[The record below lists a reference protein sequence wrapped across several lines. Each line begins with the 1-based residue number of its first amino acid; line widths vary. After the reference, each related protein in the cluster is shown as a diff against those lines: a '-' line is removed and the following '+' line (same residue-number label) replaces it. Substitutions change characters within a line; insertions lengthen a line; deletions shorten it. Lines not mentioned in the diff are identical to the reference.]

1 MENTISRRS
10 FLQGAGLAAA
20 GVAAVGAVSA
30 AAEPRSAQALDALT
44 EETPAWLGTAPEID
58 EASITETVDTEVLI
72 CGFGTG
78 GVPCALSAAQAG
90 NQVLVIERDAEDLV
104 QSMREDIGAI
114 NSKLQQES
122 FAEFPEFEI
131 SEKDALEDIVR
142 YANGY
147 CNYDLIKLWIQRSGE
162 AVDWVTETIENTG
175 KAYMEFEGGIG
186 NQDGESRDRAY
197 ATGHSPHTNDQAGE
211 GESYSS
217 IMRAVAVEA
226 GAEVRYATP
235 LVKLEQDE
243 NGRVTGAIAQ
253 DKNDE
258 HYIRINASKGVVL
271 ATGGYSTNT
280 EMMRALQ
287 PEVLDSRI
295 LCTNGSTDDGSGIKA
310 AMWLGARKD
319 PIGTSIVFN
328 RCCVK
333 PDEVAGNNV
342 VGQWFWFGEQPF
354 LKVNLNGER
363 FCNESGPYDYMLHSA
378 WGQPQHTYVDIWD
391 SAAKEKAEQMEE
403 VGCCRL
409 FPFDNGA
416 QNNIPFDVVWDNM
429 NQGLIDSGYIQVADT
444 IEELAEKLN
453 IPAEN
458 LAATVEKYNGFCD
471 AGEDTDYYKEAYR
484 LTKIDTPPYYGVRTG
499 AWHLAT
505 YDGVL
510 IDTHMRV
517 LDQDNNP
524 IEGLYALGDCSGGF
538 FCVSYPNLFTG
549 LACGRT
555 TTEGYVLGQE
565 IGSAE

>member
-20 GVAAVGAVSA
+20 GVAAAGAVSA

-186 NQDGESRDRAY
+186 NQDGEGRDRAY

-217 IMRAVAVEA
+217 IMRAAAVEA

-453 IPAEN
+453 IPAES

>member
-1 MENTISRRS
+1 M
-10 FLQGAGLAAA
+10 
-20 GVAAVGAVSA
+20 
-30 AAEPRSAQALDALT
+30 
-44 EETPAWLGTAPEID
+44 
-58 EASITETVDTEVLI
+58 
-72 CGFGTG
+72 
-78 GVPCALSAAQAG
+78 
-90 NQVLVIERDAEDLV
+90 
-104 QSMREDIGAI
+104 
-114 NSKLQQES
+114 
-122 FAEFPEFEI
+122 
-131 SEKDALEDIVR
+131 
-142 YANGY
+142 
-147 CNYDLIKLWIQRSGE
+147 
-162 AVDWVTETIENTG
+162 
-175 KAYMEFEGGIG
+175 
-186 NQDGESRDRAY
+186 
-197 ATGHSPHTNDQAGE
+197 
-211 GESYSS
+211 
-217 IMRAVAVEA
+217 
-226 GAEVRYATP
+226 
-235 LVKLEQDE
+235 
-243 NGRVTGAIAQ
+243 
-253 DKNDE
+253 
-258 HYIRINASKGVVL
+258 
-271 ATGGYSTNT
+271 
-280 EMMRALQ
+280 
-287 PEVLDSRI
+287 
-295 LCTNGSTDDGSGIKA
+295 
-310 AMWLGARKD
+310 
-319 PIGTSIVFN
+319 
-328 RCCVK
+328 
-333 PDEVAGNNV
+333 
-342 VGQWFWFGEQPF
+342 
-354 LKVNLNGER
+354 NLNGER

-416 QNNIPFDVVWDNM
+416 QNNIPFDVVWDNL

>member
-20 GVAAVGAVSA
+20 GVAAAGAVSA

-131 SEKDALEDIVR
+131 SEKDALGDIVR

-186 NQDGESRDRAY
+186 NQDGEGRDRAY

-211 GESYSS
+211 DESYSS
-217 IMRAVAVEA
+217 IMRAAAVEA

>member
-1 MENTISRRS
+1 MESTISRRS

-20 GVAAVGAVSA
+20 GVAAAGAVA
-30 AAEPRSAQALDALT
+30 ASAEPRSAQALDALT

-186 NQDGESRDRAY
+186 NQDGEGRDRAY

-217 IMRAVAVEA
+217 IMRAAAVEA
-226 GAEVRYATP
+226 GAEVRYATS

>member
-1 MENTISRRS
+1 MESTISRRS

-20 GVAAVGAVSA
+20 GAAAAGAVAAS
-30 AAEPRSAQALDALT
+30 AEPRSAQALDALT
-44 EETPAWLGTAPEID
+44 EETPAWLGAAPEID

-186 NQDGESRDRAY
+186 NQDGEGRDRAY

-217 IMRAVAVEA
+217 IMRAAAVEA

>member
-1 MENTISRRS
+1 MESTISRRS

-20 GVAAVGAVSA
+20 GVAAAGAVA
-30 AAEPRSAQALDALT
+30 ASAEPRSAQALDALT

-142 YANGY
+142 SANGY

-186 NQDGESRDRAY
+186 NQDGEGRDRAY

-217 IMRAVAVEA
+217 IMRAAAVEA

-354 LKVNLNGER
+354 LKANLNGER

-391 SAAKEKAEQMEE
+391 SGAKEKAEQMEE

-471 AGEDTDYYKEAYR
+471 AGEDADYYKEAYR

>member
-20 GVAAVGAVSA
+20 GVAAAGAVSA

-186 NQDGESRDRAY
+186 NQDGEGRDRAY

-217 IMRAVAVEA
+217 IMRAAAVEA

-243 NGRVTGAIAQ
+243 NGRVPGAIAQ

-453 IPAEN
+453 IPAES

>member
-1 MENTISRRS
+1 MESTISRRS

-20 GVAAVGAVSA
+20 GVAAAGAVA
-30 AAEPRSAQALDALT
+30 ASAEPRSAQALDALT
-44 EETPAWLGTAPEID
+44 EETPAWLGAAPEID

-186 NQDGESRDRAY
+186 NQDGEGRDRAY

-217 IMRAVAVEA
+217 IMRAAAVEA

-243 NGRVTGAIAQ
+243 NSRVTGAIAQ

-471 AGEDTDYYKEAYR
+471 AGEDTDYDKEAYR

>member
-1 MENTISRRS
+1 MESTISRRS

-20 GVAAVGAVSA
+20 GVAAAGAVA
-30 AAEPRSAQALDALT
+30 ASAEPRSAQALDALT

-186 NQDGESRDRAY
+186 NQDGEGRDRAY

-217 IMRAVAVEA
+217 IMRAAAVEA

-524 IEGLYALGDCSGGF
+524 IKGLYALGDCSGGF

>member
-10 FLQGAGLAAA
+10 FLQGAGLATA
-20 GVAAVGAVSA
+20 GVAAAGAVSA

-186 NQDGESRDRAY
+186 NQDGEGRDRAY

-217 IMRAVAVEA
+217 IMRAAAVEA

>member
-10 FLQGAGLAAA
+10 FLRGAGLAAA

-186 NQDGESRDRAY
+186 NQDGEGRDRAY

-217 IMRAVAVEA
+217 IMRAAAVEA

>member
-20 GVAAVGAVSA
+20 GVAAAGAVSA

-44 EETPAWLGTAPEID
+44 EETPAWLGAAPEID

-186 NQDGESRDRAY
+186 NQDGEGRDRAY

-217 IMRAVAVEA
+217 IMRAAAVEA

>member
-186 NQDGESRDRAY
+186 NQDGEGRDRAY

>member
-1 MENTISRRS
+1 MESTISRRS

-20 GVAAVGAVSA
+20 GVAAAGAVA
-30 AAEPRSAQALDALT
+30 ASAEPRSAQALDALT
-44 EETPAWLGTAPEID
+44 EETPAWLGAAPEID

-186 NQDGESRDRAY
+186 NQDGEGRDRAY

-217 IMRAVAVEA
+217 IMRAAAVEA

-243 NGRVTGAIAQ
+243 NSRVTGAIAQ

-319 PIGTSIVFN
+319 PVGTSIVFN

>member
-1 MENTISRRS
+1 MESTISRRS

-20 GVAAVGAVSA
+20 GVAAAGAVA
-30 AAEPRSAQALDALT
+30 ASAEPRSAQALDALT

-186 NQDGESRDRAY
+186 NQDGEGRDRAY

-217 IMRAVAVEA
+217 IMRAAAVEA

-453 IPAEN
+453 IPAES

>member
-20 GVAAVGAVSA
+20 GVAAAGAVSA

-186 NQDGESRDRAY
+186 NQDGEGRDRAY

-217 IMRAVAVEA
+217 IMRAAAVEA

-517 LDQDNNP
+517 LDQDNNH

>member
-1 MENTISRRS
+1 MESTISRRS

-20 GVAAVGAVSA
+20 GVAAAGAVA
-30 AAEPRSAQALDALT
+30 ASAEPRSAQALDALT

-186 NQDGESRDRAY
+186 NQDGEGRDRAY

-217 IMRAVAVEA
+217 IMRAAAVEA
-226 GAEVRYATP
+226 GAEVRYATS

-458 LAATVEKYNGFCD
+458 LAATVEKYIGFCD

>member
-20 GVAAVGAVSA
+20 GVAAAGAVSA

-186 NQDGESRDRAY
+186 NQDGEGRDRAY

-217 IMRAVAVEA
+217 IMRAAAVEA